1 MNTHSLAAG
10 TRTDDRD
17 IGWMEETYPL
27 HEELIQAAI
36 DQLSAKNARASLRHG
51 SDAPAALPLQRGKLH
66 TRVTGPV
73 DGYFV
78 ASFASQPGKSNAA
91 FVGEYKV
98 FEVRPN
104 SYWSAESVV
113 GAGTCRHSE
122 STGAGA
128 MERAEALAA
137 TSIALRAT
145 GTTVTDIVL

>member
-1 MNTHSLAAG
+1 MTTHSPAAG

-17 IGWMEETYPL
+17 IGWMEQTYPL

-36 DQLSAKNARASLRHG
+36 DQLSEKNARASLSHG
-51 SDAPAALPLQRGKLH
+51 SSAQAGLLQQRSKLH

-73 DGYFV
+73 GGYYI
-78 ASFASQPGKSNAA
+78 ASFASQAGKCETA

-104 SYWSAESVV
+104 SYWSAQSVV

-122 STGAGA
+122 SSGSGAL
-128 MERAEALAA
+128 ERAEALAA
-137 TSIALRAT
+137 ASIALRAAP
-145 GTTVTDIVL
+145 TDILL

>member
-1 MNTHSLAAG
+1 MNTPSHAAG

-17 IGWMEETYPL
+17 VSWMDQTYPL

-36 DQLSAKNARASLRHG
+36 DQLAAKNARASLTHG
-51 SDAPAALPLQRGKLH
+51 SRERAALPQQRGRLH

-73 DGYFV
+73 DGYYV
-78 ASFASQPGKSNAA
+78 AAFASPADKCSTA

-104 SYWSAESVV
+104 SYWSAEFLV

-128 MERAEALAA
+128 LERAEALAA
-137 TSIALRAT
+137 TSITLRAT
-145 GTTVTDIVL
+145 VMDIAL

>member
-17 IGWMEETYPL
+17 ISWMEETYPL

-36 DQLSAKNARASLRHG
+36 DQLAAKNARASLSHG
-51 SDAPAALPLQRGKLH
+51 SHAQPAVLHQRGKLH

-73 DGYFV
+73 DGYYV
-78 ASFASQPGKSNAA
+78 ASFASPAGRSETA

-104 SYWSAESVV
+104 SYWSAQSVV

-128 MERAEALAA
+128 MERAESLAA
-137 TSIALRAT
+137 ASIALRAT
-145 GTTVTDIVL
+145 VTTVTDIVL

>member
-10 TRTDDRD
+10 TRADDRD
-17 IGWMEETYPL
+17 ISWMEETYPL

-36 DQLSAKNARASLRHG
+36 DQLTAKNARASLTHG
-51 SDAPAALPLQRGKLH
+51 SPARAALPQQRGELH

-73 DGYFV
+73 GGYYV
-78 ASFASQPGKSNAA
+78 ASFASQTDKWGTA

-98 FEVRPN
+98 FEIRPN
-104 SYWSAESVV
+104 SYWSAQSVV
-113 GAGTCRHSE
+113 GAGTCRYSE

-137 TSIALRAT
+137 ASVSQRATVMDIAL
-145 GTTVTDIVL
+145 

>member
-10 TRTDDRD
+10 TRADDRD
-17 IGWMEETYPL
+17 VTWMDRTYPL

-36 DQLSAKNARASLRHG
+36 DQLSAKNARASLSHG
-51 SDAPAALPLQRGKLH
+51 SHARAAAPQQRGKLH

-78 ASFASQPGKSNAA
+78 ASFASQAGKCDTA

-98 FEVRPN
+98 FAVRPN

-122 STGAGA
+122 STGTGA

-137 TSIALRAT
+137 ASIASRAAV
-145 GTTVTDIVL
+145 TTVTDIVL

>member
-1 MNTHSLAAG
+1 MTTHSPAAG
-10 TRTDDRD
+10 PRTDDRD
-17 IGWMEETYPL
+17 VSWMEETYPL

-36 DQLSAKNARASLRHG
+36 DQLSARNERASLARG
-51 SDAPAALPLQRGKLH
+51 SRAQAAEPHQRGKLH

-73 DGYFV
+73 DGYYV
-78 ASFASQPGKSNAA
+78 ASFASQAGKCEAA

-104 SYWSAESVV
+104 SYWSAQSVV

-145 GTTVTDIVL
+145 ATTVTDIVL